1 MADDAVEQ
9 GPLGGYGG
17 SSPRETTAGFP
28 LPSQIADVPGAEGWR
43 DMYQYFTRFQP
54 ADDQRFWFYNSMHF
68 PEPVPAFDTIT
79 SEVPYQAIGANTAR
93 LFVFPTTLG
102 IEHRIINGR
111 VYITANPV
119 LDPAEIERRAAEFG
133 PRAAHYFEHWDELYE
148 GWKDRLRALIAEVEA
163 IEVPQLPEWE
173 DAEAVFSARGVAQN
187 HYLREG
193 FQKCVTLYSTM
204 WHHHTEML
212 MLGYG
217 AYVVFFQFCT
227 QAFPEISDQTVARM
241 VAGID
246 VIMYRPDDE
255 LRRLARLAVELG
267 LDEEFTEGRRAA
279 VVLAALAE
287 RGDAG
292 AQWLAEFEK
301 ARDPWFNV
309 STGDGFYHHHL
320 SWNDDLTVPFTA
332 LPGYVA
338 AVKAGTLKDRP
349 TAHLQAERERIATG
363 YRELLAS
370 EEEKAAFDQML
381 GLCRLV
387 FPFVEDH
394 KFYCE
399 HQFTTLFFRKV
410 KEFGALLARQGV
422 LAEADD
428 IFHLHHTE
436 VDLALADVM
445 LAWAAGSPPLGG
457 TRFPAIIAER
467 KRMLAVLKDWS
478 PPPALG
484 PVPEA
489 LNDPAVRMLWGV
501 TQERIEQWLHP
512 SADEMRGVAA
522 SPGVVEGIARV
533 LQDVNEI
540 GQLREGEVLVCPVTA
555 PSWAP
560 VFAKI
565 KAAVSDIGG
574 AMSHAAIVARE
585 YGMPAVVGTGDA
597 TKRIRTGDKI
607 RVDGDRGTVRI
618 LA

>member
-1 MADDAVEQ
+1 MTEQ
-9 GPLGGYGG
+9 
-17 SSPRETTAGFP
+17 AGFP
-28 LPSQIADVPGAEGWR
+28 LPSQIADVPGAENWR
-43 DMYQYFTRFQP
+43 SMYQYFTRFQP
-54 ADDQRFWFYNSMHF
+54 DDDKRFWFYNSMHF
-68 PEPVPAFDTIT
+68 PEPMPAFDTVTAEI
-79 SEVPYQAIGANTAR
+79 PYQAIGANTAR

-102 IEHRIINGR
+102 IEHRIVNGR

-119 LDPAEIERRAAEFG
+119 LDPAEIGRRAEVFG
-133 PRAAHYFEHWDELYE
+133 PRAGYYYENWDSLYE
-148 GWKDRLRALIAEVEA
+148 GWKERVRGLISEIEA
-163 IEVPQLPEWE
+163 IEVPRLPEWE
-173 DAEAVFSARGVAQN
+173 SDDAVFEARGVAQN
-187 HYLREG
+187 HYLQDNFAR
-193 FQKCVTLYSTM
+193 CLALYSKM

-255 LRRLARLAVELG
+255 LRSLARLAVDLG
-267 LDEEFTEGRRAA
+267 VDDLFTEGCVAA
-279 VVLAALAE
+279 EVLDALAARGEAGGKWLDALA
-287 RGDAG
+287 R
-292 AQWLAEFEK
+292 
-301 ARDPWFNV
+301 ARDPWFHV

-338 AVKAGTLKDRP
+338 AVRAGTMHVRP
-349 TAHLQAERERIATG
+349 TAQLREERERIANG
-363 YRELLAS
+363 YRELLTS
-370 EEEKAAFDQML
+370 DDEKAAFDQML

-399 HQFTTLFFRKV
+399 HWFTTRFFQKI
-410 KEFGALLARQGV
+410 KEFGALLARFGV

-428 IFHLHHTE
+428 VFHLHHTE
-436 VDLALADVM
+436 ADQALSDLA
-445 LAWAAGSPPLGG
+445 LAWAAGTPPLGG
-457 TRFPAIIAER
+457 AHFQPIVAER
-467 KRMLAVLKDWS
+467 KRMLKVLRDWS

-501 TQERIEQWLHP
+501 TQERIESWLHP
-512 SADEMRGVAA
+512 DEEEMHGVAA
-522 SPGVVEGIARV
+522 SAGVVEGVARV
-533 LQDVNEI
+533 LHDVNEI
-540 GQLREGEVLVCPVTA
+540 GEIREDEILVCPVTA

-560 VFAKI
+560 VFGKI

-597 TKRIRTGDKI
+597 TKRIRTGDRI
-607 RVDGDRGTVRI
+607 RVDGDRGTVRV
-618 LA
+618 L